1 MFVPAISGQFA
12 EELGELHDGSVSLFV
27 TLPVFRTLLVSEGCA
42 MLLRRF
48 EAVLGEHLAH
58 LDGILG
64 DVLVRRDRTDGDL
77 TRSLFRALTM
87 LRSSAPS
94 SERDAEIL
102 TTLEQAQIFLMGSC
116 GFALR
121 FARQAG
127 VDRSVQVLEESMG
140 RLGSLALHLP
150 SALHADSTGYQRAD
164 AVA

>member
-1 MFVPAISGQFA
+1 MFVTAISGQFA

-27 TLPVFRTLLVSEGCA
+27 TLPVFRTLLVTERCA
-42 MLLRRF
+42 KLLSRF
-48 EAVLGEHLAH
+48 EAVIGEHLAH
-58 LDGILG
+58 LDSILG
-64 DVLVRRDRTDGDL
+64 DVLVRRDRSDGDL

-87 LRSSAPS
+87 LRTSAPS
-94 SERDAEIL
+94 VERDMEIL

-127 VDRSVQVLEESMG
+127 VDRSVQVLEASMG
-140 RLGSLALHLP
+140 RIGSLALQFP
-150 SALHADSTGYQRAD
+150 SAQHSDLHDYQRAD

>member
-1 MFVPAISGQFA
+1 MFVPVIRGQFA

-27 TLPVFRTLLVSEGCA
+27 TLPVFRTLLVSDGCA

-48 EAVLGEHLAH
+48 EAVIGEHLSH

-64 DVLVRRDRTDGDL
+64 DVLVRRDRSDGDL
-77 TRSLFRALTM
+77 TRSLFRALTIV
-87 LRSSAPS
+87 RSSAASP
-94 SERDAEIL
+94 ERDAEIL

-127 VDRSVQVLEESMG
+127 VDRSVQILEQSMA
-140 RLGSLALHLP
+140 RIGSLALQFP
-150 SALHADSTGYQRAD
+150 SAQHADTLGYQRSD

>member
-1 MFVPAISGQFA
+1 MFVPAIRGQFA

-27 TLPVFRTLLVSEGCA
+27 TLPVFRTLLVSEGCSQ
-42 MLLRRF
+42 LLRRF
-48 EAVLGEHLAH
+48 EGVVGEHLAH

-64 DVLVRRDRTDGDL
+64 DVLVRRDRSDGDL
-77 TRSLFRALTM
+77 TRSLFRALAM
-87 LRSSAPS
+87 IRADAPS
-94 SERDAEIL
+94 PQRDADIL

-127 VDRSVQVLEESMG
+127 VDRSVQVLEESMA
-140 RLGSLALHLP
+140 RIGSLALHFP
-150 SALHADSTGYQRAD
+150 SAHQADSLGFQRTD

>member
-1 MFVPAISGQFA
+1 MFVTAISGQFA

-27 TLPVFRTLLVSEGCA
+27 TLPVFRTLLVSERCA
-42 MLLRRF
+42 ALLLRY

-64 DVLVRRDRTDGDL
+64 DVLVRRDRNDGDL
-77 TRSLFRALTM
+77 TRSLFRSLSTI
-87 LRSSAPS
+87 RVCPPS
-94 SERDAEIL
+94 EQRDAEIVSV
-102 TTLEQAQIFLMGSC
+102 LEQAQIFLMGSC

-127 VDRSVQVLEESMG
+127 IDRSVQALEDSMA
-140 RLGSLALHLP
+140 RIASLALRMPLASMHEP
-150 SALHADSTGYQRAD
+150 QEYARAD